1 MHTLIIAMDSPEPPI
16 VSDHVDR
23 AAAAAALAIYVTA
36 GDCDP
41 IANQITTA
49 HESYDLLCLA
59 QQRVTATATIEPTHT
74 TSHHPG
80 RVLAAEL
87 DRLDAGAPVCLEVR
101 PPGTLDP
108 NCAGARTTTAAITS
122 PKTARPGAPPHDHS
136 G

>member
-80 RVLAAEL
+80 RVSAAEL

-101 PPGTLDP
+101 PGTLGSQL
-108 NCAGARTTTAAITS
+108 CWRE
-122 PKTARPGAPPHDHS
+122 DHHRGDHKS
-136 G
+136 QDGQTWSTP